1 MSQTTDS
8 PDSPSLCSQQF
19 CLATAAIAG
28 RRAVAL
34 LPLLFSCE
42 DLKKKIIIL
51 NKNHHV
57 LKVIISNTRT
67 FNVVSFVVL
76 S

>member
-1 MSQTTDS
+1 MEICRRRPTAQTVLAS
-8 PDSPSLCSQQF
+8 VVSSSVWQQRP
-19 CLATAAIAG
+19 LQED
-28 RRAVAL
+28 V

-42 DLKKKIIIL
+42 DLKKIIIL

>member
-28 RRAVAL
+28 RRAEAL

-42 DLKKKIIIL
+42 DLKKIIIL